1 MEFNVKKRDGPSRIG
16 ELKINIEKIITP
28 NLLYLDTKR
37 FKAPEFANILI
48 TNENKKTTKPILIFS
63 EKLLIKR
70 IKEKYDPLFIVENA
84 QQILNQPKK
93 FVDFIVNQRE
103 EIGYQKAIYLPSVGN
118 PTNLALLTYI
128 GIDLFDSTSAVI
140 AARNNTLLFEIG
152 PFNKNNLEEIPC
164 NCPVCSK
171 INKKPKEMNFHEILN
186 HNYYALNNEI
196 KHVRNAILQENLRNL
211 VENRIKA
218 DPNLTA
224 ILRNLD
230 RNHYEYLEKRTP
242 LQSKSKLI
250 ATSGEAL
257 TRPEIKRFQK
267 RIIDRYKKPNSAKIL
282 LLLPCS
288 AKKPYSFSKSH
299 KLFREKIFTTKNPL
313 IVHELIITSPIGIVP
328 RDLELV
334 YPPCSYDI
342 PVTGIWDEQE
352 KKMILDILSRYLK
365 QNKYEITISHLTE
378 DLNEFIRPI
387 LNKPI
392 VTCENNPTSKE
403 SLENLFTTL
412 NAQVNR
418 FGKIKLQTRAR
429 EDIESLAI
437 YQFGE
442 KIAKNLLKDV
452 YIKGKYPYQ
461 KIIKNNTQLGMIT
474 KERGL
479 ISLTLTGAEK
489 LLDSKKYWIEIF
501 DDFKLIGSIFAPG
514 VKNSDSDI
522 RIGDDVI
529 VIKNKKLAAVGVA
542 QMNGE
547 EMKKS
552 DHGESVKIRHRV

>member
-1 MEFNVKKRDGPSRIG
+1 MEFSVKKRDGPGRIG
-16 ELKINIEKIITP
+16 EIKINDIKIITP
-28 NLLYLDTKR
+28 NLLFLDTQR

-48 TNENKKTTKPILIFS
+48 TNENKKTKKPTLKFVG
-63 EKLLIKR
+63 KLLIQK

-93 FVDFIVNQRE
+93 IVDFIVNLRE
-103 EIGYQKAIYLPSVGN
+103 EIGYQKAIYLPGVGN

-128 GIDLFDSTSAVI
+128 GIDLFDSTSAI
-140 AARNNTLLFEIG
+140 ISARNNTLLFEIG
-152 PFNKNNLEEIPC
+152 LFNKNDLEENPC

-171 INKKPKEMNFHEILN
+171 TNKKPKEMNFHEILN
-186 HNYYALNNEI
+186 HNYYALNKEI

-224 ILRNLD
+224 IIRNLD

-257 TRPEIKRFQK
+257 TRPEIKRFQE
-267 RIIDRYKKPNSAKIL
+267 RLINIYKKPNSAKIL

-313 IVHELIITSPIGIVP
+313 IVHELIITSPIGLVP

-334 YPPCSYDI
+334 YPPSSYDI

-352 KKMILDILSRYLK
+352 KKMISGLLSKYLK
-365 QNKYEITISHLTE
+365 QNKYEITISHLPE
-378 DLNEFIRPI
+378 DLNEFIRSI

-392 VTCENNPTSKE
+392 VTCENKPTSKE

-412 NAQVNR
+412 NIQVNR
-418 FGKIKLQTRAR
+418 FDKIKLQKRAR

-442 KIAKNLLKDV
+442 KIAYNLLKDAF
-452 YIKGKYPYQ
+452 IKGKYPYQ

-479 ISLTLTGAEK
+479 ISLTISGAEK
-489 LLDSKKYWIEIF
+489 LLDSKKYWVEIY
-501 DDFKLIGSIFAPG
+501 DDFTLIGSIFAPG
-514 VKNSDSDI
+514 IKNADSEI
-522 RIGDDVI
+522 RIGDEVI
-529 VIKNKKLAAVGVA
+529 VIKNKKLVAVGVA

-552 DHGESVKIRHRV
+552 DHGEAVKVRHRV